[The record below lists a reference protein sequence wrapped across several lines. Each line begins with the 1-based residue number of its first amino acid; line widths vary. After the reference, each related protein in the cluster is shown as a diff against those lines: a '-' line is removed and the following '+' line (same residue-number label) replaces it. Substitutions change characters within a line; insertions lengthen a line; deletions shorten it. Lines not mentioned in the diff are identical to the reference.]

1 MKVWG
6 IMKEENI
13 GKRYKTNRNDKDIY
27 VITKDINKFCLE
39 IIIGKEYFGC
49 VLSSD
54 LLELD
59 FEEVVDWSKVPVDTK
74 ILVRESNEEEWT
86 ESHFAKY
93 EDGKIYA
100 WAYGRTSFT
109 IRKYSFENPCT
120 EWKYAKL
127 YEEGEE

>member
-1 MKVWG
+1 M
-6 IMKEENI
+6 
-13 GKRYKTNRNDKDIY
+13 
-27 VITKDINKFCLE
+27 
-39 IIIGKEYFGC
+39 
-49 VLSSD
+49 
-54 LLELD
+54 ELD